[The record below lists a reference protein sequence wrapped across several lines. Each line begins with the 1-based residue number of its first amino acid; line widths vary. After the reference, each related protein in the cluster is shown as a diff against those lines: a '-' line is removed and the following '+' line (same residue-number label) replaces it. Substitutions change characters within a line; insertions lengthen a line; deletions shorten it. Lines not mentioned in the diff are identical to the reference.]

1 MAFLEDLVDGNE
13 RLERLDF
20 VGENWLAV
28 VGSALSFKLLEIVF
42 GA

>member
-13 RLERLDF
+13 CLECLDF

-28 VGSALSFKLLEIVF
+28 LGSVLYL
-42 GA
+42 